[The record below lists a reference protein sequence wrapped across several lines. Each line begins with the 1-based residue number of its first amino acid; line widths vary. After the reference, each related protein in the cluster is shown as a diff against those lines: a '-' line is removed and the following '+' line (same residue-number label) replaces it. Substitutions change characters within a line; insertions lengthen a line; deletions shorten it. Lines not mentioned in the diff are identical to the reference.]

1 MVNVCRTGHQF
12 QQPKCYNGA
21 MDHLTIT
28 RPDDWHIHLRDE
40 AALPTTVR
48 DVGRVFKRAIVMP
61 NLVPPVTSAEAV
73 NAYRERIIA
82 ARPED
87 NPFEPL
93 MTLYLTDQLTPADIE
108 RAIDEG
114 HITACKLYPAGATT
128 NSDAGVTSIANL
140 DPLFA
145 CLEARGI
152 PLLIHGEVTDTEI
165 DVFDRERAFIDTEL
179 TRITEHFPNLKV
191 VFEHITTADA
201 VQFVEEAGA
210 NVAATITAHHLLY
223 NRTHM
228 LGHGMKPMLFCLP
241 ILKRD
246 VHQQALIA
254 AATSGDPSFFLGTD
268 SAPHPQDAK
277 ENICGCAAGCYT
289 AHAAIELYAEVFD
302 QAGSLDRLEGFAS
315 HFGPDF
321 YGLPRNEDT
330 ITLSR
335 ESWQPDETLDMGGAP
350 LKPLR
355 GGEWVSWRVTSGAY

>member
-1 MVNVCRTGHQF
+1 
-12 QQPKCYNGA
+12 
-21 MDHLTIT
+21 
-28 RPDDWHIHLRDE
+28 
-40 AALPTTVR
+40 
-48 DVGRVFKRAIVMP
+48 
-61 NLVPPVTSAEAV
+61 
-73 NAYRERIIA
+73 
-82 ARPED
+82 
-87 NPFEPL
+87 
-93 MTLYLTDQLTPADIE
+93 
-108 RAIDEG
+108 
-114 HITACKLYPAGATT
+114 
-128 NSDAGVTSIANL
+128 
-140 DPLFA
+140 
-145 CLEARGI
+145 
-152 PLLIHGEVTDTEI
+152 
-165 DVFDRERAFIDTEL
+165 
-179 TRITEHFPNLKV
+179 
-191 VFEHITTADA
+191 
-201 VQFVEEAGA
+201 
-210 NVAATITAHHLLY
+210 
-223 NRTHM
+223 M

-268 SAPHPQDAK
+268 SAPHPQHAK

-302 QAGSLDRLEGFAS
+302 QAGSLERLEGFAS